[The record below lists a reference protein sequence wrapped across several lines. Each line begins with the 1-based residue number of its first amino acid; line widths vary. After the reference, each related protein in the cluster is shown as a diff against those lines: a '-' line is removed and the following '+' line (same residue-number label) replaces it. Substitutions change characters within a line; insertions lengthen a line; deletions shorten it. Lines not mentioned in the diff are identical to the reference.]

1 MESCG
6 ASRALW
12 GSGSEPEAAWSDTIQ
27 QKSAE
32 QLESTECTECAE
44 RLGEGK
50 ESMKWAKSVDCVTR
64 TESSKR
70 LRDDRIESPVPPPVI
85 FPYDLRKNP
94 GRISK
99 IPRD

>member
-1 MESCG
+1 M
-6 ASRALW
+6 
-12 GSGSEPEAAWSDTIQ
+12 PEAAWSDTIQ

-50 ESMKWAKSVDCVTR
+50 ESMKWAESVDCVTR

-70 LRDDRIESPVPPPVI
+70 LRDDRIESPVPPPQI
-85 FPYDLRKNP
+85 FGLSNFSRFKE
-94 GRISK
+94 I
-99 IPRD
+99 